1 MTFKPHRKSNH
12 PVNDK
17 HTLYDDYSIYT
28 PFTPAQP
35 KKGGMPPD
43 DTTTQDNKTPPKH
56 EPEDEQ
62 TKPQTPIIPL
72 AFEPTRYVIH
82 VHALK
87 APIGESAVVAIQCGK
102 KGKYNNNNNFSTV
115 MPVYDGGNVVY
126 LNKIPEET
134 NKIENRVALQ
144 VNYPTQLSNFPGLN
158 LSGFKVAGSNIGF
171 NGEYEHSQ
179 PNVVYYL
186 KYANERLALSSSNL
200 GGTTLDT
207 FTLGKGIPL
216 RTIAFSRENCLNG
229 VSTVPYDGTTI
240 YTRTGYVDIGT
251 SSYEILDFKV
261 VRVSGTARYQ
271 GACSSEHEC
280 YIHLAETQE
289 NEEII
294 ATGTASLTVTT
305 TEEIQLLNRDHLY
318 SLYHIYLNWLGVIE
332 YLGSL
337 WVKDPALP
345 VVHISRDNEDGLEVI
360 ITSPGISQHKTK
372 YASAEYPATA
382 DFTNSFNTITISQPT
397 AQTTVTYASN
407 IIQWLTNDDSSQ
419 SKYYGLSEL
428 GYSALVVAAASV
440 V

>member
-1 MTFKPHRKSNH
+1 MQFKPHRKSNH

-35 KKGGMPPD
+35 KKGGMPSD
-43 DTTTQDNKTPPKH
+43 DITTQDNKTPPKH

-87 APIGESAVVAIQCGK
+87 APIGESAVVAIQCGVWG
-102 KGKYNNNNNFSTV
+102 KGNNNFTEGQV
-115 MPVYDGGNVVY
+115 MPVYGGESIVY
-126 LNKIPEET
+126 LNQKPQKSFEQTI
-134 NKIENRVALQ
+134 KQQ
-144 VNYPTQLSNFPGLN
+144 VINPANPSNFPGLDMGVWG
-158 LSGFKVAGSNIGF
+158 LGRSNIGKT
-171 NGEYEHSQ
+171 GEFEYSTPDITLYVNFDGE
-179 PNVVYYL
+179 NINI
-186 KYANERLALSSSNL
+186 NENNSGLIIDTLHL
-200 GGTTLDT
+200 GV
-207 FTLGKGIPL
+207 GIPL
-216 RTIAFSRENCLNG
+216 RTMAYNACSVAPITINYSGKRIFTRSG
-229 VSTVPYDGTTI
+229 VIVTGTELDSKI
-240 YTRTGYVDIGT
+240 YRITEYKLSG
-251 SSYEILDFKV
+251 
-261 VRVSGTARYQ
+261 VSGTITYE
-271 GACSSEHEC
+271 GDCSGDHEC
-280 YIHLAETQE
+280 HIHPTNDTE
-289 NEEII
+289 NEDYVEKSGAYGLRID
-294 ATGTASLTVTT
+294 TLTTLFT
-305 TEEIQLLNRDHLY
+305 Y
-318 SLYHIYLNWLGVIE
+318 SLYHTYLNWSGVIE

-337 WVKDPALP
+337 WVEDPALP

-407 IIQWLTNDDSSQ
+407 IIQWLTNNDSSQ

-428 GYSALVVAAASV
+428 GYNALVVAAASV